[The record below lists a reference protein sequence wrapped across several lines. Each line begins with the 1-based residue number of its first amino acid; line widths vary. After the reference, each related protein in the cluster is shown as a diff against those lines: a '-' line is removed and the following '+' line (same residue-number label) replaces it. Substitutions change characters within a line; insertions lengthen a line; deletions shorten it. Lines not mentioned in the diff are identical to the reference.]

1 MASSENQRIVTTG
14 KALCDANHRYT
25 MTNIEA
31 MKRAMNRLKPNAYK
45 LWVYLGKNQ
54 DQYTFALSQVD
65 VTDFCGMSRNTYLSA
80 FKELEAEGYLV
91 RDNDGS
97 NHYNFYEIPVD
108 KEDGPTITVNKSMMV

>member
-80 FKELEAEGYLV
+80 F
-91 RDNDGS
+91 